1 MVVSQLRP
9 TFRVSELTETTS
21 WGRRYAA
28 SGPTA
33 NFRRSAQTF
42 QFNILI
48 ITKDTAFP
56 LPMPPLWRLP
66 CLLSTP
72 RICGL
77 FFERRVAV
85 LARRNS
91 SLALTR
97 FAELVSHDESRHQIF
112 QSLCTD
118 PFVNLS
124 IENFLLENT
133 PVASDVLFLYI
144 NRPCVVIGRNQNPW
158 LETNLGASKRSNNRS
173 KADIEKGCASN
184 VGKEDEVL
192 YVRRRSGGG
201 AVFHDGGN
209 LNYCVISPRSS
220 FTRDKHAQMVA
231 LALRKIGAVNAS
243 VNGRHDIVL
252 KQDTTNIAKEQ
263 SVIATDDSLHEAA
276 SCPLKISGSAFK
288 LTRHRAL
295 HHGTCLLDSPNLHKL
310 GTFLRSPARPYIK
323 AKGVDSVRSP
333 VGNVSSALADSFTPF
348 SIQMVISSIIDE
360 FTHLYGVDSDA
371 TLRAH
376 RAHAN
381 KAELFTG
388 RDWVVGTV
396 TDSLEHYEPKIGGG
410 ITELKVSWP

>member
-1 MVVSQLRP
+1 MH
-9 TFRVSELTETTS
+9 T
-21 WGRRYAA
+21 
-28 SGPTA
+28 
-33 NFRRSAQTF
+33 
-42 QFNILI
+42 
-48 ITKDTAFP
+48 
-56 LPMPPLWRLP
+56 LWRLP
-66 CLLSTP
+66 CLLSTG
-72 RICGL
+72 GL
-77 FFERRVAV
+77 LFERRAVV

-91 SLALTR
+91 SLALTK
-97 FAELVSHDESRHQIF
+97 FAELVSRDESRHQIF

-124 IENFLLENT
+124 IENFLLANA

-144 NRPCVVIGRNQNPW
+144 NRPCVVIGRNQNLW
-158 LETNLGASKRSNNRS
+158 LETNLGASEQN
-173 KADIEKGCASN
+173 KADIEKGYSSN
-184 VGKEDEVL
+184 AGKDNEVL

-201 AVFHDGGN
+201 AVFHDLGN

-231 LALRKIGAVNAS
+231 LALRRIGAVNAG

-252 KQDTTNIAKEQ
+252 KQDAGSIAEEQ
-263 SVIATDDSLHEAA
+263 SVIATDASPDETA

-323 AKGVDSVRSP
+323 ARGVDSVRSP

-360 FTHLYGVDSDA
+360 FALLYGVDSDA

-376 RAHAN
+376 RAHTN

-396 TDSLEHYEPKIGGG
+396 TESLEHYEPEIGGG
-410 ITELKVSWP
+410 ITELKVSWL